1 MTPLIHSDA
10 EQEDEQNDGS
20 GSGDESGEASG
31 SVDAEA
37 KSSNSLPST
46 GRASTNQGT
55 GRIAREGLGMP
66 RPPSTKPV
74 VERPTISGVMIK
86 VCFANASFSCQILI
100 PNANKKEKD
109 ASSPALPLSF
119 SLPSPLPP
127 SLPSSI
133 AFLFPIFSLHLHRS
147 EPHSHPE
154 SACSTLA
161 SDL

>member
-1 MTPLIHSDA
+1 MQRVRADDYVDDDERGMGKNGKNGGQGGAMTPLIHSDA
-10 EQEDEQNDGS
+10 EQEDVQNDGS
-20 GSGDESGEASG
+20 GSGDESGDASG

-100 PNANKKEKD
+100 PNAKKK
-109 ASSPALPLSF
+109 
-119 SLPSPLPP
+119 
-127 SLPSSI
+127 
-133 AFLFPIFSLHLHRS
+133 
-147 EPHSHPE
+147 
-154 SACSTLA
+154 
-161 SDL
+161 